1 MSDNSRLTKNT
12 LLLYMRM
19 LVVMIISLYT
29 SRIILKNLGISDFG
43 LYNVVGSVAAM
54 FSFLNTAM
62 YSSTQRYLSI
72 AVGRNDTLQLHKIF
86 NVSLVIHSLIG
97 IGIVI
102 ICEGFGLW
110 FIYHEMVIPV
120 GRELAVFWSFQ
131 LSLIAAFVTIVTV
144 PFDALV
150 ISRERMGTFAYIS
163 IIDVIFKLLIAYII
177 SVVSFDR
184 LVFYSFLIVVSQVV
198 VTAIYVIYCKSHFEE
213 CSFRF
218 YRFDALYKEM
228 TIFASWGLL
237 GHISYIINTS
247 AQNMMLNVFFS
258 PVVNAARGVALRVSS
273 AVSGFSNN
281 FQSAVSPQI
290 TKSYAVGNDSRL
302 FLLIY
307 NSSRFSLYL
316 LWFFSLP
323 IMLCMDEILGI
334 WLVEVPDYTTIFLQL
349 VLVFNLVESG
359 ANPLNMAVRARG
371 KIKYPEIIGGTILV
385 MNFPLSYVALKLG
398 YGPQSVF
405 IIMIICG
412 IACHFN
418 RVYFAHKYLQLPI
431 SDYFLKV
438 VFRPSIVILVSMLV
452 PLWATHHSFH
462 DKMNPLLFIVVITIL
477 SFISILMVIY
487 YAGLDKSEKIY
498 VKNVLRNRFLR

>member
-12 LLLYMRM
+12 LLLYVRM
-19 LVVMIISLYT
+19 LVVMAISLYT

-72 AVGRNDTLQLHKIF
+72 AVGRNDSQQLHKIF
-86 NVSLVIHSLIG
+86 NVSLVIHTLIG
-97 IGIVI
+97 VAIVI

-110 FIYHEMVIPV
+110 FIHHKMVIPE
-120 GRELAVFWSFQ
+120 GRELAVFWTFQ
-131 LSLIAAFVTIVTV
+131 LSLLAAFVTIATV

-150 ISRERMGTFAYIS
+150 ISRERMSTFAYIS
-163 IIDVIFKLLIAYII
+163 ILDVFFKLFIAYVI
-177 SVVSFDR
+177 SIVNFDR
-184 LVFYSFLIVVSQVV
+184 LIFYSFLIVVSQFIVIL
-198 VTAIYVIYCKSHFEE
+198 IYALYCKQHFEE
-213 CSFRF
+213 CRFKF
-218 YRFDALYKEM
+218 YRFDGLYKEM

-290 TKSYAVGNDSRL
+290 TKSYAVGNDTRL

-316 LWFFSLP
+316 LWLFSLP
-323 IMLCMDEILGI
+323 IMLCMNEILEI
-334 WLVEVPDYTTIFLQL
+334 WLVEVPDYTTTFLQL
-349 VLVFNLVESG
+349 VLIFNLVESG
-359 ANPLNMAVRARG
+359 ANPLNMAVRAKG
-371 KIKYPEIIGGTILV
+371 KIKYPEIIGGVILIL
-385 MNFPLSYVALKLG
+385 NFPLSYVALKYG
-398 YGPQSVF
+398 SGPQSVF
-405 IIMIICG
+405 VIMILCG
-412 IACHFN
+412 IVCHIN
-418 RVYFAHKYLQLPI
+418 RVFFAHRYLLMPVSEYISKVIIRPI
-431 SDYFLKV
+431 FV
-438 VFRPSIVILVSMLV
+438 IVLSALV
-452 PLWATHHSFH
+452 PIIVSKSVFLDNHF
-462 DKMNPLLFIVVITIL
+462 LFIILITLL
-477 SFISILMVIY
+477 SSVSILLVIY
-487 YAGLDKSEKIY
+487 FVGLERTEKIY
-498 VKNVLRNRFLR
+498 IRNIIRDRFVR